1 MLFCSF
7 GIPKLLDI
15 KQCQHRSFFF
25 CFYMY
30 ISSFSPTPMFFYFS
44 FHLGSFHFDLSL
56 WRSHLNWGSDDPFRS
71 HNTTHDGNILK
82 YNNINRG
89 LFTVPA
95 YSPREV
101 PRSSASFQ
109 IHRRCRYP
117 KAGEEQRWARYLQ
130 PVRLHKKAQHG
141 VVFPML
147 DWLAFVALR
156 PRSHIWGANCQ
167 YGISSIYLV
176 PCNVY
181 YCPIVF
187 FPTRGTAYG

>member
-1 MLFCSF
+1 MSASVLFFLLLRVYFFVFSNPHVFLLFFSSWLLSF
-7 GIPKLLDI
+7 RPFIVVQPFEL
-15 KQCQHRSFFF
+15 
-25 CFYMY
+25 
-30 ISSFSPTPMFFYFS
+30 
-44 FHLGSFHFDLSL
+44 
-56 WRSHLNWGSDDPFRS
+56 GSDDPFRS